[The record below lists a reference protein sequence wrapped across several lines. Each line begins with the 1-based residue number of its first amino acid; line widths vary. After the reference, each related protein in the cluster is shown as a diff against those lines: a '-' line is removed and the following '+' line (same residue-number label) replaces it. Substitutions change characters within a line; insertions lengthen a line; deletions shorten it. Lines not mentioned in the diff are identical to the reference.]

1 MVKLDTLLKFG
12 SLAFNVAQ
20 DEKVRE
26 LLKIAHNGAKRRG
39 FYDPPIVPRTPAG
52 HGGSPYWPPHRW

>member
-1 MVKLDTLLKFG
+1 MKFGTIIKLG

-26 LLKIAHNGAKRRG
+26 LLKITHNGAKRRG
-39 FYDPPIVPRTPAG
+39 FYDPPTVPQYDPRLHTG
-52 HGGSPYWPPHRW
+52 NPYWSRPLW